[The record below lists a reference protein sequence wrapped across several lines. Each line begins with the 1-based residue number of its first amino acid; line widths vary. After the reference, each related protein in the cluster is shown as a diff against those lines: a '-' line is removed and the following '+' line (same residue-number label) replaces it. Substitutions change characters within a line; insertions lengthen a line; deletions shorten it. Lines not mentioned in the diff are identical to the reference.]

1 MKLTSKRIA
10 STRSDILPK
19 MLVARRSGKGVK
31 AQRKVYIL
39 ANGRETFIG
48 YIFEPDGK
56 GAGYRYRLPFPGLLS
71 EETYPSIKAAK
82 NAMGAKL

>member
-1 MKLTSKRIA
+1 MGEGVRSVITS
-10 STRSDILPK
+10 K

-31 AQRKVYIL
+31 AQRKVYL
-39 ANGRETFIG
+39 LVKGCETFVG

-82 NAMGAKL
+82 SAMGAKL